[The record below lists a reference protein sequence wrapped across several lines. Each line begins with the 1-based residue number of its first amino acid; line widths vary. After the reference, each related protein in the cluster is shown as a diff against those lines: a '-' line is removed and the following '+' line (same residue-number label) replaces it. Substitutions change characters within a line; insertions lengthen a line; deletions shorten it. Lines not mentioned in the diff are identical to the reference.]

1 MKLSLF
7 GFSVFIAAT
16 MLFASW
22 GLNTHFSS
30 GPLNSNVKV
39 VIPSGIGLSHIT
51 NILTQR
57 GILSQPFV
65 FKLAAKL
72 LGKSKSQQKVI
83 IQISSHKY

>member
-7 GFSVFIAAT
+7 GFSAFIAAT

-30 GPLNSNVKV
+30 GPLKSSVTV
-39 VIPSGIGLSHIT
+39 VIPRNWVIAHNQYFNPKRDPKPT
-51 NILTQR
+51 
-57 GILSQPFV
+57 FV

-72 LGKSKSQQKVI
+72 LGKSKKLRAGE
-83 IQISSHKY
+83 YF